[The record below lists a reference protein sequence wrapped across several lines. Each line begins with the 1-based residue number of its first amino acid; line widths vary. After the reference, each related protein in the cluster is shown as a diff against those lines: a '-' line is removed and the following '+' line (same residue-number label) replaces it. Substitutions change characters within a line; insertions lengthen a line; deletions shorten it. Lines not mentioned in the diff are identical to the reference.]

1 MEAKKFILKN
11 VRTKN
16 STLDRAYNIHIN
28 SVLSELDEENES
40 RWEIYNIILTKL
52 TQQTNQD
59 YFGELKYRLT
69 DGEDPNVIILDFLDR
84 ETFNIDNLVWFLK
97 RRVEEFLDED
107 LFKRFF

>member
-69 DGEDPNVIILDFLDR
+69 DGEDPNIIILDFLER
-84 ETFNIDNLVWFLK
+84 ETFNIDNLVWHLK